1 MNITPLNVGDN
12 VTLVWEWQFNETGRP
27 QNDAQG
33 DNLSFTINYMLE
45 EIGLRGD
52 ADDSGAVDIFD
63 AMYIA
68 QYVVGI
74 RSIDELNFLNA
85 ASVKHDEPED
95 IIDIFDAMFI
105 AQYIVGL
112 RDSNFEWID

>member
-1 MNITPLNVGDN
+1 MKFAKVALAFMLLVALILLSVGPTVSPVKADDGAGVDLE
-12 VTLVWEWQFNETGRP
+12 VTV
-27 QNDAQG
+27 
-33 DNLSFTINYMLE
+33 
-45 EIGLRGD
+45 GLRGD